1 MVRKGKGRIFASYIV
16 PLMKSGVKFKTYTK
30 MSRNDLDL
38 IRIGYFHVISTYI
51 RLPLDNSST

>member
-38 IRIGYFHVISTYI
+38 IRIGYFSC
-51 RLPLDNSST
+51 N